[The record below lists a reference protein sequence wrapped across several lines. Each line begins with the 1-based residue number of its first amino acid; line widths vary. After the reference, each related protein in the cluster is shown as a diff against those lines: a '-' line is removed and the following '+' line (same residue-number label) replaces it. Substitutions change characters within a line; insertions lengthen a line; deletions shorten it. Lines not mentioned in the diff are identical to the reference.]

1 MRGNLTVPQPL
12 RRRKKTPP
20 GKGTM
25 SRLTHTDEAGDARMV
40 DVGGKPATNRR
51 AVARGRVRFGRE
63 AFDLLKEN
71 RLRKGDALGTARLAG
86 IQAGKRT
93 ADWIPLC
100 HQVPLDHLDVTID
113 LQDDDREAAVTA
125 TAEARWPT
133 GVEMEAMV
141 AVSAACLTLYDMAKG
156 VDRSIEISG
165 IELMEK
171 SGGRSG
177 RWRRDGEKA

>member
-1 MRGNLTVPQPL
+1 MA
-12 RRRKKTPP
+12 
-20 GKGTM
+20 
-25 SRLTHTDEAGDARMV
+25 RLTHTDEAGDARMV
-40 DVGGKPATNRR
+40 DVGGKPATSRR
-51 AVARGRVRFGRE
+51 ASARGTVRFGRE

-71 RLRKGDALGTARLAG
+71 RLLKGDALGTARLAG

-93 ADWIPLC
+93 SEWIPLC
-100 HQVPLDHLDVTID
+100 HQVPLDRLDVTIELVD
-113 LQDDDREAAVTA
+113 GGCEAEVKA

-156 VDRSIEISG
+156 VDRSIAILG
-165 IELMEK
+165 IELLEK

-177 RWRRDGEKA
+177 HWRRDGEST

>member
-1 MRGNLTVPQPL
+1 MA
-12 RRRKKTPP
+12 
-20 GKGTM
+20 
-25 SRLTHTDEAGDARMV
+25 RLTHTDDAGDARMV
-40 DVGGKPATNRR
+40 DVGGKTASRR
-51 AVARGRVRFGRE
+51 KAVARGRVRFGRE
-63 AFDLLKEN
+63 AFQLLKEN

-100 HQVPLDHLDVTID
+100 HQVPLDHLDVTIE
-113 LQDDDREAAVTA
+113 LRDDGNEAVVNA

-141 AVSAACLTLYDMAKG
+141 AVSAACLTLYDMVKG
-156 VDRSIEISG
+156 VDRSIEITG

-171 SGGRSG
+171 SGGRTG
-177 RWRRDGEKA
+177 LWRRDGEST

>member
-1 MRGNLTVPQPL
+1 MA
-12 RRRKKTPP
+12 
-20 GKGTM
+20 
-25 SRLTHTDEAGDARMV
+25 RLTHVDDAGDARMV
-40 DVGGKPATNRR
+40 DVGGKPATSRR

-113 LQDDDREAAVTA
+113 LEEVGCEAMVTA

-156 VDRSIEISG
+156 VDRSIEITG

-171 SGGRSG
+171 SGGRTG
-177 RWRRDGEKA
+177 LWRRDGENA